1 LRERQQADGTA
12 NGCFIEVRIA
22 ADSSMSMSRLGAIDL
37 SHFVELAL
45 LARPESGYKHEK
57 METPTYLS
65 GFTWL
70 ADGVAAVRV
79 HYLMHVDFEPPG
91 IIEKWAR
98 DRGHI
103 FDGTLTSANKDIPD
117 VADIDFLI
125 VLGGPQSPLRMDDD
139 PYLRDEINLISAMIR
154 QNKPVIG
161 FCLGSQLIA
170 EALGA
175 RTRKSPHKEVGGFPV
190 HLTEDGQKDPIFKDF
205 PPEFEVIQWHHDMP
219 GIPDG
224 ATLLAR
230 APDAHIRRSGSATGF
245 TGFNSIWSRQGNRS
259 NPCWKRA

>member
-1 LRERQQADGTA
+1 
-12 NGCFIEVRIA
+12 
-22 ADSSMSMSRLGAIDL
+22 
-37 SHFVELAL
+37 
-45 LARPESGYKHEK
+45 
-57 METPTYLS
+57 
-65 GFTWL
+65 L
-70 ADGVAAVRV
+70 ADGVAALRV
-79 HYLMHVDFEPPG
+79 HYLMHVDFETPG
-91 IIEKWAR
+91 IIEKWAS

-103 FDGTLTSANKDIPD
+103 LAGTLTSANKDIPD
-117 VADIDFLI
+117 AADIDFLI

-175 RTRKSPHKEVGGFPV
+175 RTRKSPCKEVGGFPV
-190 HLTEDGQKDPIFKDF
+190 QLTEDGRKDPIFKDF
-205 PPEFEVIQWHHDMP
+205 PPEFDVIHWHYDMP

-230 APDAHIRRSGSATGF
+230 SPGCPHQAFRFGDRIYGFQFHMEPTRESIKPLLENGVDDLAPGEYTQTPEKILSFDFETMNRRMIHVLDSVAGAT
-245 TGFNSIWSRQGNRS
+245 
-259 NPCWKRA
+259 